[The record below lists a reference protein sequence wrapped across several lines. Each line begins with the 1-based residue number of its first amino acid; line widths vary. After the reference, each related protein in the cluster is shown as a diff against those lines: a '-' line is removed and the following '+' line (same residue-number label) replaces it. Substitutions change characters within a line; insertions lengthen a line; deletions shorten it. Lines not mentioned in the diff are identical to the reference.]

1 MTECRFLSDRM
12 PLVVSGRA
20 AWTID
25 EAAHLT
31 ACRSCQDEWELVRAT
46 SRLGSEMAQALDA
59 GSISGAVLQRIAAD
73 RVVRSR
79 RRAWSFVAL
88 AAAAT
93 IAVVIWSDRPV
104 RPESPPPVVARLQIP
119 LPELDA
125 LQPAELDSV
134 LQSMDEPLV
143 NGSAVE
149 SPDLGDL
156 DREELQNVLDFW
168 EG

>member
-1 MTECRFLSDRM
+1 MSECRFLSDRM
-12 PLVVSGRA
+12 PQVGSGRT
-20 AWTID
+20 AWTTD
-25 EAAHLT
+25 EAAHLS
-31 ACRSCQDEWELVRAT
+31 ACRSCQDEWQLVRAT
-46 SRLGSEMAQALDA
+46 SRLGLEIAQALEP
-59 GSISGAVLQRIAAD
+59 GSISGAVLQRIAED
-73 RVVRSR
+73 RVARSR
-79 RRAWSFVAL
+79 RRAWSFMAL
-88 AAAAT
+88 AAAAM
-93 IAVVIWSDRPV
+93 IALVVWSDRPV
-104 RPESPPPVVARLQIP
+104 PPESPPPVMARLQIP

-134 LQSMDEPLV
+134 LQTMDEPLV